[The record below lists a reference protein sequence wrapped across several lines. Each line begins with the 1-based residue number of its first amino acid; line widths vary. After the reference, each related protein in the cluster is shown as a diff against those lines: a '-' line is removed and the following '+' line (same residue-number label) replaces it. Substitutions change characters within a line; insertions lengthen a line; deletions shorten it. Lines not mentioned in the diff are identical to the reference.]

1 MGKQVN
7 VLVIGGGA
15 AGLVAAIAAARNG
28 AKVTILEKMDRVGKK
43 LLATGNGRCNFTN
56 VNMDLKFFHGS
67 NVRFAQGVL
76 KAFDVEQTL
85 SFFEYLGVAHKI
97 EDGGKVFPIS
107 DQASS
112 VLDLLRY
119 EIQQLGI
126 KEYCNAEVI
135 KIQRN
140 GREFELVLKDGS
152 IIEGEKVIITTGGKA
167 SPQFGSDGDGY
178 RLVADLGHRSV
189 ETFPALVQLKLN
201 APFLKALKGVK
212 FIGEG
217 SIVKEDQVLRRE
229 RGEIL
234 FTDYGISG
242 PPILQLSRR
251 AAEELVK
258 GNKTHIQIDM
268 FPHLD
273 EDELME
279 MLQIRL
285 GYQSQ
290 KTLEF
295 SFVGLL
301 NKRLIPIVL
310 KEAGIKDSQKKC
322 GEVSS
327 TEIKRI
333 IQLLKQWQIQITG
346 TQAWKNAQTTA
357 GGIDVGEI
365 DAKTMESKLISG
377 LYFAGE
383 VVDIDGDCGGF
394 NLQWAWSSGYVA
406 GEYAALN

>member
-15 AGLVAAIAAARNG
+15 AGLIAAIAAARNG

-56 VNMDLKFFHGS
+56 INIDLRFFHGS

-97 EDGGKVFPIS
+97 EDGGKIFPMS

-112 VLDLLRY
+112 MLDLLRY

-126 KEYCNAEVI
+126 EECCNAEVI

-140 GREFELVLKDGS
+140 DREFELVLKDGS
-152 IIEGEKVIITTGGKA
+152 VVEGEKVIITTGGKA
-167 SPQFGSDGDGY
+167 SPQFGSDGDGH
-178 RLVADLGHRSV
+178 RLAVDLGHRSV

-212 FIGEG
+212 FIGEV
-217 SIVKEDQVLRRE
+217 SVVKEGQVLRRE

-242 PPILQLSRR
+242 PPVLQLSRR
-251 AAEELVK
+251 AGEALMK
-258 GNKTHIQIDM
+258 RDKIHIQIDM
-268 FPHLD
+268 FPDLD

-279 MLQIRL
+279 MLEIRL
-285 GYQSQ
+285 GYQPQ

-295 SFVGLL
+295 SFTGLL
-301 NKRLIPIVL
+301 NKRLTPVVL

-322 GEVSS
+322 GEVSL
-327 TEIKRI
+327 TETKKI
-333 IQLLKQWQIQITG
+333 IRFLKQWKIKITG
-346 TQAWKNAQTTA
+346 TQSWKNAQTTA

-383 VVDIDGDCGGF
+383 VMDIDGDCGGF

-406 GEYAALN
+406 GEYAALD